1 MDGREPLDGSE
12 TFGPVLQL
20 ALRFGT
26 LALLFGWCFTIVRPF
41 LTPLLW
47 GLIIAIAS
55 HPVFTRMCVALHG
68 RTAWAATVFVLL
80 ALALLVLPAVL
91 LTDTLVAS
99 VKLLAHHM
107 ADGTLRVPPP
117 PDSVK
122 DWFLVGDPLHRFWLL
137 ASTNLDQA
145 IGSVASEL
153 TWAGRWMVG
162 SATGVLL
169 GLAEFIIAIFVAAVL
184 MANAT
189 SGQRIAGDVATR
201 LAGAGGRGYADLAV
215 RTIRSVTKG
224 IIGVALIQSL
234 LAGVGFLAADIPAA
248 GLLALLCLI
257 IAIVQLPLAIVLLPV
272 AIYAFTILDP
282 VPAVLFA
289 IWCTGVSLIEHVLR
303 PLMLGRGVDVPMLV
317 VFIGAI
323 GGLLS
328 SGVLGLFVGPV
339 VLALGYTLVLAWLQS
354 VPDSPSPPP
363 GPERIG

>member
-1 MDGREPLDGSE
+1 MDGQQKDASD
-12 TFGPVLQL
+12 TSFGPVLQL

-55 HPVFTRMCVALHG
+55 HPVFVRLCAALHG
-68 RTAWAATVFVLL
+68 RTAAAASLFVLL
-80 ALALLVLPAVL
+80 ALAVLVLPAVL

-99 VKLLAHHM
+99 LKMLSHHL

-117 PDSVK
+117 PETVK
-122 DWFLVGDPLHRFWLL
+122 TWFLVGDPLNRFWLL

-153 TWAGRWMVG
+153 SWAGRWMVG

-184 MANAT
+184 MANAA

-201 LAGAGGRGYADLAV
+201 LAGSGGLGYAELAV

-224 IIGVALIQSL
+224 IIGVALIQAL
-234 LAGVGFLAADIPAA
+234 LAGLGFLVADIPAA

-257 IAIVQLPLAIVLLPV
+257 VAIVQLPLALVLVPV
-272 AIYAFTILDP
+272 AIYAFTILAP
-282 VPAVLFA
+282 VPAVIFA
-289 IWCTGVSLIEHVLR
+289 VWCAGVSLIEHILR
-303 PLMLGRGVDVPMLV
+303 PLLLGRGVDVPMLV

-339 VLALGYTLVLAWLQS
+339 VLALGYTLVLAWLQAGPGHH
-354 VPDSPSPPP
+354 VPPAEP
-363 GPERIG
+363 